1 MTDEALLEVRGLKIG
16 FPTPDGLV
24 RASDTVDLRVYPQE
38 TLGLIGETG
47 SGKTVL
53 GMAILR
59 LLQPNT
65 IIEGEI
71 RYRGRDLLTLPEDDM
86 RKVRGREIGIV
97 LQNSGTSLNPVYT
110 VGTQIAEAVTLHQ
123 GLNGPDAWQ
132 RAVELLDTVGIP
144 DPVRMAGE
152 YPHQFSGG
160 MRERALIATAL
171 ACRPTLLIA
180 DEPTKGLDAVTKRGI
195 IDLFSEIDRDHRS
208 VLFITHDIETV
219 EDLATRVAVMYAGEI
234 VEVGGAKEVLGDP
247 AHPYTR
253 GLLASLP
260 ERGMQ
265 PIPGSAPS
273 LITPPPGCRFSPRC
287 GRACGDCRSEH
298 PGLVEVGPGHYARCM
313 LYDRG

>member
-1 MTDEALLEVRGLKIG
+1 MDKALLEIRGLKVG
-16 FPTPDGLV
+16 FPTPEGLV
-24 RASDTVDLRVYPQE
+24 RASDTVDLEIYPHE

-65 IIEGEI
+65 IIKGKI
-71 RYRGRDLLTLPEDDM
+71 QYLGRDLLSLPEDEM
-86 RKVRGREIGIV
+86 RKIRGREIGVV

-110 VGTQIAEAVTLHQ
+110 VGDQIAEAVTLHQ
-123 GLNGPDAWQ
+123 GLKGPEAWH
-132 RAVELLDTVGIP
+132 RVVELLDAVRIT
-144 DPVRMAGE
+144 DPARMAGE

-160 MRERALIATAL
+160 MRERALIAMAL
-171 ACRPTLLIA
+171 ACNPSILIA
-180 DEPTKGLDAVTKRGI
+180 DEPTKGLDAVTKREI
-195 IDLFSEIDRDHRS
+195 IDLFGEVNRNRS
-208 VLFITHDIETV
+208 VLFITHDIEAAGN
-219 EDLATRVAVMYAGEI
+219 LATRVAVMYAGEI
-234 VEVGGAKEVLGDP
+234 VELGEAGEVLSDP

-260 ERGMQ
+260 ERGMR

-273 LITPPPGCRFSPRC
+273 LITPPSGCRFSPRC
-287 GRACGDCRSEH
+287 ECAAEICNLEH
-298 PGLVEVGPGHYARCM
+298 PGLVRVGPGHYTRCI

>member
-1 MTDEALLEVRGLKIG
+1 
-16 FPTPDGLV
+16 
-24 RASDTVDLRVYPQE
+24 
-38 TLGLIGETG
+38 
-47 SGKTVL
+47 
-53 GMAILR
+53 
-59 LLQPNT
+59 
-65 IIEGEI
+65 
-71 RYRGRDLLTLPEDDM
+71 
-86 RKVRGREIGIV
+86 
-97 LQNSGTSLNPVYT
+97 VYT

-123 GLNGPDAWQ
+123 GLSGHDARQ
-132 RAVELLDTVGIP
+132 RAVELLDAVGIP

-152 YPHQFSGG
+152 YPHRFSGG

-195 IDLFSEIDRDHRS
+195 VDLFSEIDRDRS

-219 EDLATRVAVMYAGEI
+219 EDLAARVAVMYAGEI
-234 VEVGGAKEVLGDP
+234 VEVGGVKEVFWDP

-260 ERGMQ
+260 ERGMR

-273 LITPPPGCRFSPRC
+273 LITLPPGCRFSPRC
-287 GRACGDCRSEH
+287 GCAIGGCNREH

-313 LYDRG
+313 LYD

>member
-1 MTDEALLEVRGLKIG
+1 MDKALLEIRGLKVG

-24 RASDTVDLRVYPQE
+24 RASDTVDLDIYPHE

-53 GMAILR
+53 SMAILR

-65 IIEGEI
+65 IIKGEI
-71 RYRGRDLLTLPEDDM
+71 RYRGRDLLSLPEDEM
-86 RKVRGREIGIV
+86 RKVRGREIGVV

-110 VGTQIAEAVTLHQ
+110 VGDQIAEAITLHQ
-123 GLNGPDAWQ
+123 GLKRSSAWH
-132 RAVELLDTVGIP
+132 RAVELLDAVRIP
-144 DPVRMAGE
+144 DPVRMARG

-160 MRERALIATAL
+160 MQERVLIAMAL
-171 ACRPTLLIA
+171 ACNPSFLIA
-180 DEPTKGLDAVTKRGI
+180 DEPTKGLDAVTKREI
-195 IDLFSEIDRDHRS
+195 IDLFREVNRDRS
-208 VLFITHDIETV
+208 VLFITHDIEAARN
-219 EDLATRVAVMYAGEI
+219 LATRVAVIYAGEI
-234 VEVGGAKEVLGDP
+234 IELGNSGVVLSEP

-253 GLLASLP
+253 GLLESLP
-260 ERGMQ
+260 ERGMR

-273 LITPPPGCRFSPRC
+273 LITPPSGCRFSPRC
-287 GRACGDCRSEH
+287 RCAAEDCKSEH

>member
-1 MTDEALLEVRGLKIG
+1 MTAMSDALLEVRGLKVG
-16 FPTPDGLV
+16 FPTPEGLV
-24 RASDTVDLRVYPQE
+24 RASDTVDLEIYPRE

-71 RYRGRDLLTLPEDDM
+71 RYRGRDLLSLPEAEM
-86 RKVRGREIGIV
+86 QRVRGREIGIV

-110 VGTQIAEAVTLHQ
+110 VGTQIAEAVILHQ
-123 GLNGPDAWQ
+123 GLSGPDARQ
-132 RAVELLDTVGIP
+132 RAVELLDAVGIP

-152 YPHQFSGG
+152 YPHRFSGG

-171 ACRPTLLIA
+171 ACRPNLLIA

-195 IDLFSEIDRDHRS
+195 VDLFSEIDRDHS
-208 VLFITHDIETV
+208 VLFITHDIETAG
-219 EDLATRVAVMYAGEI
+219 DLATRVAVMYAGEI
-234 VEVGGAKEVLGDP
+234 VEIGGAEEVLGDP

-273 LITPPPGCRFSPRC
+273 LITLPSGCRFSPRC
-287 GRACGDCRSEH
+287 GCAVENCSREH
-298 PGLVEVGPGHYARCM
+298 PGLDEVGSGHYARCM
-313 LYDRG
+313 LYD

>member
-1 MTDEALLEVRGLKIG
+1 MNEALLEVRGLKVG
-16 FPTPDGLV
+16 FPTPEGLV
-24 RASDTVDLRVYPQE
+24 RASDTVDLKIYPRE

-65 IIEGEI
+65 VIEGEI
-71 RYRGRDLLTLPEDDM
+71 RYRGRDLLSLLEDEM
-86 RKVRGREIGIV
+86 QRVRGREIGII

-110 VGTQIAEAVTLHQ
+110 VGTQIAEAVILHQ
-123 GLNGPDAWQ
+123 GLSGPDAWRQ
-132 RAVELLDTVGIP
+132 AVELLDAVGIP
-144 DPVRMAGE
+144 DPARMAGE
-152 YPHQFSGG
+152 YPHRFSGG

-171 ACRPTLLIA
+171 ACRPAFLIA

-195 IDLFSEIDRDHRS
+195 IDLFSEINRDRS
-208 VLFITHDIETV
+208 MLFITHDIEAA
-219 EDLATRVAVMYAGEI
+219 EDLATRAAVMYAGEI
-234 VEVGGAKEVLGDP
+234 VELGKAGEVLADP

-260 ERGMQ
+260 ERGMR

-273 LITPPPGCRFSPRC
+273 LIALPSGCRFSPRC
-287 GRACGDCRSEH
+287 GCATKDCSKEH
-298 PGLVEVGPGHYARCM
+298 PGLVEVGSGHYARCM
-313 LYDRG
+313 LYD

>member
-1 MTDEALLEVRGLKIG
+1 MNKALLEVRGLKVG
-16 FPTPDGLV
+16 FPTPEGLV
-24 RASDTVDLRVYPQE
+24 RASDTVDLEIYPRE

-71 RYRGRDLLTLPEDDM
+71 RYRGRDLLSLPEDEM
-86 RKVRGREIGIV
+86 RKIRGREIGVV

-110 VGTQIAEAVTLHQ
+110 VGDQIAEAVTLHQ
-123 GLNGPDAWQ
+123 GLKGPEAWH
-132 RAVELLDTVGIP
+132 RVVELLDAVRIT
-144 DPVRMAGE
+144 DPARMAGE

-160 MRERALIATAL
+160 MRERALIAMAL
-171 ACRPTLLIA
+171 ACNPSLLIA
-180 DEPTKGLDAVTKRGI
+180 DEPTKGLDAVTKREI
-195 IDLFSEIDRDHRS
+195 IDLFGEVNRNRS
-208 VLFITHDIETV
+208 VLFITHDIEAAGN
-219 EDLATRVAVMYAGEI
+219 LATRVAVMYAGEI
-234 VEVGGAKEVLGDP
+234 VELGEAGEVFSDP

-260 ERGMQ
+260 ERGMR

-287 GRACGDCRSEH
+287 ECAAEICNLEH
-298 PGLVEVGPGHYARCM
+298 PGLVRVGPGHYTRCT

>member
-1 MTDEALLEVRGLKIG
+1 MNEALLEVRGLKVG
-16 FPTPDGLV
+16 FPTPEGLV
-24 RASDTVDLRVYPQE
+24 RASDTVDLELYPRE

-65 IIEGEI
+65 VIEGEI
-71 RYRGRDLLTLPEDDM
+71 RYRGRDLLPLPEDEM
-86 RKVRGREIGIV
+86 RKIRGREIGAV
-97 LQNSGTSLNPVYT
+97 PQNSGTSLNPVYT
-110 VGTQIAEAVTLHQ
+110 VGDQIAEAVALHQ
-123 GLNGPDAWQ
+123 GQKGQKARQ
-132 RAVELLDTVGIP
+132 RAVELLDAVRIP
-144 DPVRMAGE
+144 DPAAMARE
-152 YPHQFSGG
+152 YPHRFSGG
-160 MRERALIATAL
+160 MRERALIAMAL
-171 ACRPTLLIA
+171 ACSPSLLIA
-180 DEPTKGLDAVTKRGI
+180 DEPTKGLDAVTKREI
-195 IDLFSEIDRDHRS
+195 IDLFAEVNRDRS
-208 VLFITHDIETV
+208 VLFITHDIEAAAT
-219 EDLATRVAVMYAGEI
+219 LATRVAVMYAGEI
-234 VEVGGAKEVLGDP
+234 VEIGAAGEVLSDP

-260 ERGMQ
+260 ERGMR

-287 GRACGDCRSEH
+287 ATKDCKSEH

>member
-1 MTDEALLEVRGLKIG
+1 MNETLLDIRGLKVG

-24 RASDTVDLRVYPQE
+24 RASDTTDLKIYFRE

-65 IIEGEI
+65 VIEGEI
-71 RYRGRDLLTLPEDDM
+71 RYRGRDLLPLPGEEM
-86 RKVRGREIGIV
+86 RKIRGKEIGIV

-110 VGTQIAEAVTLHQ
+110 VGDQIAEAVTLHQ
-123 GLNGPDAWQ
+123 GLKGSRAQ
-132 RAVELLDTVGIP
+132 HRAVELLDDVRIA
-144 DPVRMAGE
+144 DPARMARG

-160 MRERALIATAL
+160 MRERALIAMAL
-171 ACRPTLLIA
+171 ACSPSLLIA
-180 DEPTKGLDAVTKRGI
+180 DEPTKGLDAVTKREI
-195 IDLFSEIDRDHRS
+195 IDLFKEVNRDRS
-208 VLFITHDIETV
+208 VLFITHDIEAARSLT
-219 EDLATRVAVMYAGEI
+219 TRVAVMYAGEI
-234 VEVGGAKEVLGDP
+234 VEVGGTGEILSDP

-287 GRACGDCRSEH
+287 GRAGEDCRTEH
-298 PGLVEVGPGHYARCM
+298 PGLVEVRPGHYARCM